1 MMCKSAERSN
11 TQMSDLVD
19 TRVLGAAVLGG
30 AVGYLAAKYTS
41 RPTNYEVVSTSEAPG
56 AIGPYSQAIKSGGT
70 LYMSGQIGMD
80 KDGNLVDG
88 GKQSACAFAAIQVF
102 LHSLVR
108 INQLLFI
115 VCDR

>member
-1 MMCKSAERSN
+1 
-11 TQMSDLVD
+11 MSDLVD

-30 AVGYLAAKYTS
+30 AVGYLAAKYAS
-41 RPTNYEVVSTSEAPG
+41 RPTSYEVVSTSEAPG

-115 VCDR
+115 ICDR